1 MEGRM
6 EITLSARQARV
17 PVTVVHVSG
26 NIDSLTYEAFLS
38 KVEGLLETGSRY
50 LLIDLKDVPLVSS
63 AGLRA
68 LNTVFLRLRQLAPDL
83 SDEQMRKS
91 IHAGTYKSPHLKLA
105 RPSNATKLALET
117 SGFSM
122 FLDILGDVDA
132 GVAAF

>member
-1 MEGRM
+1 M
-6 EITLSARQARV
+6 EITLSTRQARV
-17 PVTVVHVSG
+17 PVTVVHVNG
-26 NIDSLTYEAFLS
+26 NIDSLTYEAFLAE
-38 KVEGLLETGSRY
+38 VEGLIEAGSRH
-50 LLIDLKDVPLVSS
+50 LLIDLKDVPLLSS

-68 LNTVFLRLRQLAPDL
+68 LNSVFLRLRQLATDV
-83 SDEQMRKS
+83 SDEQMRQG
-91 IHAGTYKSPHLKLA
+91 IHAGTYRSPHLKLA